1 MNILF
6 EQKELFRNLRCEITV
21 DKKNNKNVINNN
33 SKNSKIIKEI
43 EYYIN
48 VFFPKQLKKLTNMSD
63 ISSSVQEFVSEI
75 SISFLSINNIE
86 QPSVSQIENAI
97 EAFESL
103 LIKALYSK
111 LIELLGDES
120 KFDRLLHK
128 YSFLSLNNLGIEL
141 PLDKYFE
148 FSKHIKIFGEIS
160 EAQTPKEKMNHI
172 TNICRY
178 ILSNCGKEKF
188 IQALMYSMIISNADS
203 LKMHIRFVSLFR
215 NKTLFTSEEEYYLY
229 YAFKAIEAI
238 ESLNVNM
245 KSYVNLSQE
254 KFKELSDNYEK
265 KELFDNLT
273 YSNGHFT
280 NNLFIDDRFL
290 ALINSEK
297 EKNNNESY
305 DLSSNE
311 NNIELLKKKYMS
323 RPFNKISINEMKEIQ
338 NVFNNLVS
346 IVKKVQSSIKEN

>member
-6 EQKELFRNLRCEITV
+6 QKEIIRNLRCEITI
-21 DKKNNKNVINNN
+21 DKKNNKNSINNN

-43 EYYIN
+43 QYYIN

-63 ISSSVQEFVSEI
+63 ISSSIQEFISEI
-75 SISFLSINNIE
+75 AISYLAINNIE
-86 QPSVSQIENAI
+86 QPSLSQIENSI

-111 LIELLGDES
+111 LIQLLGDES

-128 YSFLSLNNLGIEL
+128 YSFLSLSNFGIEL
-141 PLDKYFE
+141 PLKKQFE
-148 FSKHIKIFGEIS
+148 FAKHIKIFGEIS

-178 ILSNCGKEKF
+178 VLSNCGSEKF
-188 IQALMYSMIISNADS
+188 IPGLMYVMIMSNTDS
-203 LKMHIRFVSLFR
+203 LKTHIRFVSLFR

-229 YAFKAIEAI
+229 YLYKAIETI

-265 KELFDNLT
+265 KELFENLT

-290 ALINSEK
+290 ALVNSEK
-297 EKNNNESY
+297 EKEMNQPFE
-305 DLSSNE
+305 LSSNE
-311 NNIELLKKKYMS
+311 NNIEVLKKKYMS
-323 RPFNKISINEMKEIQ
+323 LPFSKISINEMKEIQ
-338 NVFNNLVS
+338 SVFNNLVS
-346 IVKKVQSSIKEN
+346 IVKKIQSTKEN

>member
-6 EQKELFRNLRCEITV
+6 QKEIIRNLRCEVTI
-21 DKKNNKNVINNN
+21 DKKNNKNCINNN

-43 EYYIN
+43 QYYIN

-63 ISSSVQEFVSEI
+63 ISSSIQEFISEI
-75 SISFLSINNIE
+75 AISYLTINNIE
-86 QPSVSQIENAI
+86 QPSLSQIENSI

-103 LIKALYSK
+103 LIKALYSR
-111 LIELLGDES
+111 LIQLLGDES

-128 YSFLSLNNLGIEL
+128 YSFLSLSNLGIEL
-141 PLDKYFE
+141 PLKKQFE
-148 FSKHIKIFGEIS
+148 FAKHIQLFGEIS

-178 ILSNCGKEKF
+178 VLSNCGSEKF
-188 IQALMYSMIISNADS
+188 IPGLMYVMIMSNTDS
-203 LKMHIRFVSLFR
+203 LKTHIRFVSLFR

-229 YAFKAIEAI
+229 YLYKAIETI

-290 ALINSEK
+290 ALVNSEK
-297 EKNNNESY
+297 EKENSQPFE
-305 DLSSNE
+305 LSSNE
-311 NNIELLKKKYMS
+311 NNIEVLKKKYMS

-338 NVFNNLVS
+338 SVFNNLVS
-346 IVKKVQSSIKEN
+346 IVKKIQSTKEN

>member
-6 EQKELFRNLRCEITV
+6 QKEIIRNLRCEITI
-21 DKKNNKNVINNN
+21 DKKNNKNSINNN

-43 EYYIN
+43 QYYIN

-63 ISSSVQEFVSEI
+63 ISSSIQEFISEI
-75 SISFLSINNIE
+75 AISYLTINNIE
-86 QPSVSQIENAI
+86 QPSLSQIENSI

-103 LIKALYSK
+103 LIKALYSR
-111 LIELLGDES
+111 LIQLLGDES

-128 YSFLSLNNLGIEL
+128 YSFLSLSNLGIEL
-141 PLDKYFE
+141 PLKKQFE
-148 FSKHIKIFGEIS
+148 FAKHIQLFGEIS

-178 ILSNCGKEKF
+178 VLSNCGSEKF
-188 IQALMYSMIISNADS
+188 IPGLMYVMIMSNTDS
-203 LKMHIRFVSLFR
+203 LKTHIRFVSLFR

-229 YAFKAIEAI
+229 YLYKAIETI

-290 ALINSEK
+290 ALVNSEK
-297 EKNNNESY
+297 EKEMSQPFE
-305 DLSSNE
+305 LSSNE
-311 NNIELLKKKYMS
+311 NNIEVLKKKYMS

-338 NVFNNLVS
+338 SVFNNLVS
-346 IVKKVQSSIKEN
+346 IVKKIQSTKEN